1 MTMSGLVRHL
11 KTRELHYV
19 LSVHEHGSIRKA
31 AAEHNISQPALSK
44 IIHQIEAELGVAL
57 FLRANNR
64 TTITD
69 FGRIFVAEAMQI
81 LASVGAIETR
91 IDRLRAKGQNFYHV
105 GATPNPALRLVPAAF
120 IRTLAAFPQLNLQ
133 LTEDGS
139 ERLIADLRERKYQ
152 LVIARA
158 MHVDP
163 LSPLK
168 STLLY
173 PESGVIVARSGHP
186 LARKRSVRHVDVLSY
201 PWILPPPG
209 PTLSAIEMSFVDA
222 GSVPP
227 RPFFVNYAISI
238 VSDILVRSDAL
249 TVLSRGVAGSLLRA
263 GVLQMLAS
271 SIEFRLPSYAVYSL
285 PSTFADPVQ
294 DFLEQSLVAV
304 ANSNSARGTRSH

>member
-1 MTMSGLVRHL
+1 MTMSSLARHL
-11 KTRELHYV
+11 KTRELQYIV
-19 LSVHEHGSIRKA
+19 SVHAHGSIRKA

-44 IIHQIEAELGVAL
+44 IIHQIESELGVCL

-69 FGRIFVAEAMQI
+69 FGRIFLSEATQI
-81 LASVGAIETR
+81 LASVGAIQTK
-91 IDRLRAKGQNFYHV
+91 IDRLRAQGQNFYHV

-120 IRTLAAFPQLNLQ
+120 IRTLKAFPQLNLQ

-139 ERLIADLRERKYQ
+139 ERLIVGLRERMYQ

-158 MHVDP
+158 MSIDP

-173 PESGVIVARSGHP
+173 PESGVIVSRRDHP
-186 LARKRSVRHVDVLSY
+186 LARKRSVKHADVQSY

-209 PTLSAIEMSFVDA
+209 PTLNAIEMSFINA

-249 TVLSRGVAGSLLRA
+249 TVLSRAVAGPLLRA
-263 GVLQMLAS
+263 GVLRTLAIG
-271 SIEFRLPSYAVYSL
+271 IEFRLPSYAVYSL
-285 PSTFADPVQ
+285 PSSFPDPVHE
-294 DFLEQSLVAV
+294 FLEQSLVAV
-304 ANSNSARGTRSH
+304 ADSGGTREA